1 MISRNKA
8 ELQNEEKHGKMKKIE
23 VAILQLHRCYGLI
36 QKLSNATLFNIN
48 ILKPPYTD
56 VRVRIRGLQYD
67 VQKLC
72 VTKFL
77 NKYYTCVPQDSF
89 SHNFF

>member
-1 MISRNKA
+1 
-8 ELQNEEKHGKMKKIE
+8 MKKIE

-48 ILKPPYTD
+48 ILKPLIPTY
-56 VRVRIRGLQYD
+56 VCASEGYSMMF
-67 VQKLC
+67 KNF

-77 NKYYTCVPQDSF
+77 NKYYTGVPQDSF